1 MNQLGK
7 IVIAVTLLFIHGT
20 YGVMESSQFNARS
33 IWHNRLVAV
42 NEIVPTK
49 TVAVR
54 PGAALS
60 EDSQPAKPC
69 EGAELEKIAEI
80 EELRKR
86 LAGGDRSGGDR
97 SAALEMARR
106 NALTASHLLLAVSP
120 MSSTMDLLL
129 RMSAYNHPYTKPQ

>member
-7 IVIAVTLLFIHGT
+7 IVIAVTLLFIPGT
-20 YGVMESSQFNARS
+20 YGVMECSQFNARF

-42 NEIVPTK
+42 KEIVPTK

-60 EDSQPAKPC
+60 EDSQTAKPC

-86 LAGGDRSGGDR
+86 LAGGDM
-97 SAALEMARR
+97 SAALEMAIR
-106 NALTASHLLLAVSP
+106 NVLNASHLLLADSP
-120 MSSTMDLLL
+120 MISTMDLLL
-129 RMSAYNHPYTKPQ
+129 RMSAYNHPYMSKPQ